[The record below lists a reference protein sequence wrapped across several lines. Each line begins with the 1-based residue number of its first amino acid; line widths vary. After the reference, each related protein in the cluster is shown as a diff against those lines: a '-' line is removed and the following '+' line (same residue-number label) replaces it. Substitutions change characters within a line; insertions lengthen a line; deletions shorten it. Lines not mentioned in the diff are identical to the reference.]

1 MKELLKQGFTI
12 IFARGFIR
20 MAQLI
25 SFVLL
30 ARFLTPAEFGYFGI
44 VTSAIPL
51 AAMLGSLGLRQ
62 SFAYEIG
69 QKRLLP
75 GDAIATMLA
84 AWPVLAALS
93 AIAAFYAIGPEA
105 GGLSGNS
112 LAAIVGLGVFGTM
125 FIMLAQGMFL
135 GRGEIGR
142 FSFVETLPRVLLAVL
157 VVALVLLQRVTL
169 ENSLWLYSIS
179 FVFIVPV
186 SLILVL
192 RGVSGFKVRLAALP
206 RMAGYGLA
214 FALNLSMVLL
224 NVRIGVFLLE
234 RLSGAEAAGLYFAAS
249 RVNEIFV
256 EAATAFGLVIFS
268 RAVRTDGGSDIIRQN
283 ARITCWIFWCF
294 LLGGLAVAAVA
305 PWLVPLVL
313 GGGYAG
319 AVPLL
324 QIAALALGPAAAVKI
339 IYPSIAGQGRPWIGT
354 VILALTLGLNVLAA
368 WTLIGGMGA
377 EGAAFFAATLLAGE
391 GASLAM
397 YSILLK
403 LKFDVPMRALFLP
416 SRADAASLAAAL
428 RQAVS
433 RGRK

>member
-377 EGAAFFAATLLAGE
+377 EGAAFAFLIAQY
-391 GASLAM
+391 ASLAM